1 MPFEPPRPPN
11 HPEDARLLGF
21 RRDVARRPGL
31 TLPHLERP
39 PERRGFAANDEVA
52 VPPGPGGKTAGPER
66 LDLTAFRAEVA
77 PLLEVLGYHLADPS
91 VWGGPAVMAAPFVE
105 RRKAPRTIDRLNEL
119 EAQIA
124 RHGDPSGLRE
134 RLRRLLLAELEL
146 LGVVGRRREDRPLA
160 EAATRALR
168 G

>member
-39 PERRGFAANDEVA
+39 PERRVFAANDEVA
-52 VPPGPGGKTAGPER
+52 VPPGPAVLPPGPER